1 MDMTFRELLSLY
13 QKGELPK
20 EQQEYVESEIEKH
33 EAISEYLYDDSE
45 LPVLENAAPSEKNEK
60 DTKQSEDFTR
70 LIRKMIRRAFIK
82 MGVTVGAVVLA
93 AVMAVTCFFPDI
105 VASFYYDPEK
115 TVGYP
120 SYATK
125 TTQMALDLSVFTE
138 LFLPSTYRNDVI
150 IDDEGY
156 GNYHISIPE
165 TLSYDGKNT
174 TVSGKLEKG
183 KLTLYDPNLLAYPAS
198 NAFVLPKGA
207 EGYYSMGAAG
217 TAEEAFARLQKLDE
231 YDYYT
236 AYFSLSELMDYESFY
251 EEFGLQAQWCA
262 VHLGKTTQAVL
273 GMSTGISGS
282 LMDWDREAYPRLCL
296 LDSKS
301 ELSELIEMPKDA
313 QIMQTHFL
321 SMLSYMKDHPE
332 AMALFGAGELPW
344 GDIMRYVNEK
354 GLSVYGFAVTARRDT
369 ILELAQTDMISY
381 VYTKPFR

>member
-1 MDMTFRELLSLY
+1 MTFRELLSRY
-13 QKGELPK
+13 QNGELPN
-20 EQQEYVESEIEKH
+20 EQKEYVESEIEKH
-33 EAISEYLYDDSE
+33 EAISEYLYDDAEIPALTDS
-45 LPVLENAAPSEKNEK
+45 APSEKNEK
-60 DTKQSEDFTR
+60 ETKQAEDFTK

-82 MGVTVGAVVLA
+82 MGISVGAVVLA
-93 AVMAVTCFFPDI
+93 AVMAVTFCFPDI
-105 VASFYYDPEK
+105 VASFYYKPDK

-120 SYATK
+120 SYSTK
-125 TTQMALDLSVFTE
+125 TTKMALDLSVFTE
-138 LFLPSTYRNDVI
+138 LFLPSTYRDHVI

-156 GNYHISIPE
+156 GNYHITIPE
-165 TLSYDGKNT
+165 TLSYDGKT
-174 TVSGKLEKG
+174 VTVSGKLEKG

-207 EGYYSMGAAG
+207 AGYYSMGAAG

-236 AYFSLSELMDYESFY
+236 AYFSLSELMDYERFY

-273 GMSTGISGS
+273 GMSTGLAGS
-282 LMDWDREAYPRLCL
+282 LMDWDRETYPHLSL

-313 QIMQTHFL
+313 EVMRTHFS

-332 AMALFGAGELPW
+332 VMELFGAGELPW
-344 GDIMRYVNEK
+344 GEIMRYMNEN
-354 GLSVYGFAVTARRDT
+354 GLTVYGFTVTARKDT
-369 ILELAQTDMISY
+369 IIEIAQNEMISY

>member
-1 MDMTFRELLSLY
+1 MIMTFRELLKFY
-13 QKGELPK
+13 KNGELPN
-20 EQQEYVESEIEKH
+20 EQKEYVESEIEKH
-33 EAISEYLYDDSE
+33 EAISEYLYDDAE
-45 LPVLENAAPSEKNEK
+45 LPALENSAPSEKNEK
-60 DTKQSEDFTR
+60 QEDHFTK
-70 LIRKMIRRAFIK
+70 LIQGTIRRAFVK
-82 MGVTVGAVVLA
+82 MGVSVGVVVLA
-93 AVMAVTCFFPDI
+93 AVMAVMFVLPDF
-105 VASFYYDPEK
+105 VSAFYYDPNEI
-115 TVGYP
+115 VGG
-120 SYATK
+120 SANNAQTK
-125 TTQMALDLSVFTE
+125 KMEVDLSVFTE

-217 TAEEAFARLQKLDE
+217 TAEEAFARLRKLDE

-301 ELSELIEMPKDA
+301 ELSELIEMPRDA

-354 GLSVYGFAVTARRDT
+354 GLTVYGFTVTARRDT
-369 ILELAQTDMISY
+369 ILEIAQNDMISY

>member
-1 MDMTFRELLSLY
+1 MTFRELLKFY
-13 QKGELPK
+13 KNGELPN
-20 EQQEYVESEIEKH
+20 EQKEYVESEIEKH

-93 AVMAVTCFFPDI
+93 AVMAVMFVLPDF
-105 VASFYYDPEK
+105 VSAFYYDPNEV
-115 TVGYP
+115 VGGRA
-120 SYATK
+120 SNVQTK
-125 TTQMALDLSVFTE
+125 KMEVDLSVFTE
-138 LFLPSTYRNDVI
+138 LFLPSTYRNYVI
-150 IDDEGY
+150 ADDEGY
-156 GNYHISIPE
+156 GNYHIMIPE
-165 TLSYDGKNT
+165 LAAYDGRFI

-183 KLTLYDPNLLAYPAS
+183 KLTLYDPNLIDYPTS

-217 TAEEAFARLQKLDE
+217 TAEEAFARLRKLDE

-301 ELSELIEMPKDA
+301 ELSELIEMPRDA

-354 GLSVYGFAVTARRDT
+354 GLTVYGFTVTARRDT
-369 ILELAQTDMISY
+369 ILEIAQNDMISY

>member
-1 MDMTFRELLSLY
+1 MTFRELLSLY

-217 TAEEAFARLQKLDE
+217 MAEEAFARLQKLDE

-251 EEFGLQAQWCA
+251 EREIKLRRLLVFPPFCDIALLTLSHRNEQELMRGA
-262 VHLGKTTQAVL
+262 KVL
-273 GMSTGISGS
+273 S
-282 LMDWDREAYPRLCL
+282 D
-296 LDSKS
+296 
-301 ELSELIEMPKDA
+301 ELSRRLAADYTDVRLIAFGP
-313 QIMQTHFL
+313 F
-321 SMLSYMKDHPE
+321 E
-332 AMALFGAGELPW
+332 APIYRADGQYRMRMVIKCKLNKRSRALFADLLCAFSREGAGTPL
-344 GDIMRYVNEK
+344 
-354 GLSVYGFAVTARRDT
+354 LSVDFNPSN
-369 ILELAQTDMISY
+369 L
-381 VYTKPFR
+381 